1 MKKIKL
7 IFLLLIANSLFF
19 SCDKVNE
26 YFREAP
32 VVEYSKTTYDF
43 GMITMKDTINYT
55 FKIKNISKKDLIIED
70 VQSSCSCTIT
80 NFTKRNVKLNE
91 FAEIK
96 VMYVPIDKGKVKHD
110 IVLVANTKPRF
121 TILNLIGSVN

>member
-7 IFLLLIANSLFF
+7 IFLLLIANSIFY

-32 VVEYSKTTYDF
+32 VVEYSKMTYDF
-43 GMITMKDTINYT
+43 GSITMKDTINYT
-55 FKIKNISKKDLIIED
+55 FKIKNISKNDLILED
-70 VQSSCSCTIT
+70 VQSSCSCTVT
-80 NFTKRNVKLNE
+80 NFTKKNVKLNE

-96 VMYVPIDKGKVKHD
+96 VMYVPIEKGKVKQD

>member
-1 MKKIKL
+1 
-7 IFLLLIANSLFF
+7 
-19 SCDKVNE
+19 
-26 YFREAP
+26 
-32 VVEYSKTTYDF
+32 
-43 GMITMKDTINYT
+43 MITMKDTINYT
-55 FKIKNISKKDLIIED
+55 FKIKNISKNDLILED

-80 NFTKRNVKLNE
+80 SFTKKNVKLNE

-96 VMYVPIDKGKVKHD
+96 VMYVPIGKGKVKQD